1 MTNPLRMTAAELRA
15 VRDHMATGE
24 AREDRRRVRGT
35 VRVEIDGIRFDSKL
49 ESRCY
54 LLLREMQRQGIITD
68 LRHQVDIVLL
78 GRDRPIRTPTGKD
91 MRYRADFTFRRDGRR
106 VVVDAKGH
114 KTDTYLMKK
123 AILSAQGI
131 EIHEYTAKGGLKP

>member
-1 MTNPLRMTAAELRA
+1 MAAGTPAVTLSPHVHAHAIAAISASEGAATVAIDIDARA
-15 VRDHMATGE
+15 NA
-24 AREDRRRVRGT
+24 
-35 VRVEIDGIRFDSKL
+35 
-49 ESRCY
+49 
-54 LLLREMQRQGIITD
+54 EMPSGFE
-68 LRHQVDIVLL
+68 VYVA
-78 GRDRPIRTPTGKD
+78 GGRTPTGKD

>member
-1 MTNPLRMTAAELRA
+1 
-15 VRDHMATGE
+15 
-24 AREDRRRVRGT
+24 
-35 VRVEIDGIRFDSKL
+35 
-49 ESRCY
+49 
-54 LLLREMQRQGIITD
+54 
-68 LRHQVDIVLL
+68 
-78 GRDRPIRTPTGKD
+78 